1 MSAFAGRVVIV
12 TGAAGA
18 LGRAV
23 AETFAM
29 RGARLALIDIVPIEG
44 PHASYVCDLGDAAAC
59 VATVARIHDALGRID
74 ALANVAGGFTMG
86 EAVHETSDE
95 TWTHMLSLNAGTVLN
110 MTRATVPHLLRAGRG
125 AIVNVAAR
133 AGLRGSAHMAA
144 YAASK
149 SVVIRLTEALADEL
163 KGKGINVNCVLPSII
178 DTVRNRADM
187 PRADPTKWVTPNDL
201 AAVIAFL
208 ASDDARAIHG
218 AAIPVEGLS

>member
-1 MSAFAGRVVIV
+1 MSAFDGRVVIV

-23 AETFAM
+23 ADTFAQ
-29 RGARLALIDIVPIEG
+29 RGARLALIDIVAIEG
-44 PHASYVCDLGDAAAC
+44 PHASYVCDLGNAAAC
-59 VATVARIHDALGRID
+59 VATVARIHDTFGRID

-95 TWTHMLSLNAGTVLN
+95 TWTHMLGLNAATVLN
-110 MTRATVPHLLRAGRG
+110 MARATVPHLLRAGRG

-144 YAASK
+144 YSASK

-178 DTVRNRADM
+178 DTARNRADM
-187 PRADPTKWVTPNDL
+187 PKADPAKWVTPQDL